1 LGEDLKK
8 KRLVIRVNPPDC
20 AKCIRVI
27 EKKLTKV
34 EEAKLIGV
42 DPLSGKIILYV
53 NPDKFSIEKL
63 RKILVK
69 SGKTPY
75 MIEER

>member
-1 LGEDLKK
+1 MSEELKK

-20 AKCIRVI
+20 AKCVRVI
-27 EKKLTKV
+27 EKELGKV
-34 EEAKLIGV
+34 EDAKLVGV

-53 NPDKFSIEKL
+53 NPDSFSVRKL
-63 RKILVK
+63 REILVK